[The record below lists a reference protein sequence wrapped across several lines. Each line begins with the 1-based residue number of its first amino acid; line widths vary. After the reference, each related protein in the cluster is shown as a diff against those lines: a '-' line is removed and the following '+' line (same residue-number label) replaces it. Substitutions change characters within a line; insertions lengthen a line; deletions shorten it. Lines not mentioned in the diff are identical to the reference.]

1 MFIGHITALI
11 QSMDSSKRQYKEKY
25 TQVKEY
31 MRYRR
36 LPETLREKVFKYY
49 EHRFQGKMF
58 DEQGILNELSSPLRE
73 VSLWENLM
81 LVVVYVSVLC
91 CYRITVKLC

>member
-11 QSMDSSKRQYKEKY
+11 QSMDSSERQYKEKY

-36 LPETLREKVFKYY
+36 LPESLRNRVFKYY

-58 DEQGILNELSSPLRE
+58 DEQGILDELSSPLRE
-73 VSLWENLM
+73 VKFGPIKETQIN
-81 LVVVYVSVLC
+81 
-91 CYRITVKLC
+91 RFRRNRFPIK